1 MTALNIK
8 NEEAYRLVRELAELR
23 GESMTQVII
32 EIAREAIE
40 REQGRAIREDR
51 TAYWLAKGKEIR
63 SRASDEWL
71 NLDHGDMLYDEHGLP
86 K

>member
-8 NEEAYRLVRELAELR
+8 NEEAYRLVRELAERR

-51 TAYWLAKGKEIR
+51 TAYWLAKGKENR
-63 SRASDEWL
+63 SRMTTAVNSEDIDEF
-71 NLDHGDMLYDEHGLP
+71 LYDANGLP